1 MPLPVTWHDFL
12 NLTIQI
18 FIMDNV
24 INNAMSKGSKKE
36 FRKTIS
42 AKLESSLVEFQND
55 LKEKKF
61 KAAVKRASKLLAN
74 DLFVKQKKKKEKRQ
88 YCNGGIYW
96 SIIFLLISLPFRLR
110 RDGFIIVFFYS
121 PEYLTRYLSPAKQKK
136 RSVLVY
142 LQDLFE
148 N

>member
-1 MPLPVTWHDFL
+1 MSPVTWHDFL

-18 FIMDNV
+18 FIMDN
-24 INNAMSKGSKKE
+24 IGNAMGKGSKKE

-74 DLFVKQKKKKEKRQ
+74 DLFVKQKKKKEKD
-88 YCNGGIYW
+88 NTVMAEAIG
-96 SIIFLLISLPFRLR
+96 
-110 RDGFIIVFFYS
+110 
-121 PEYLTRYLSPAKQKK
+121 A
-136 RSVLVY
+136 
-142 LQDLFE
+142 
-148 N
+148 